1 MFARLGAFC
10 ARNNKLVL
18 ALWVIALLIGSVLF
32 TTVGNAYSTDFELP
46 DVESAKG
53 IDILKTEMAG
63 MGAGMEGTIVVRSDR
78 GFEDPA
84 VHDPL
89 DDYFHR
95 TAELDGVTVENPFE
109 PQVSGPDDP
118 LIPWFLSGTDDPNEI
133 IEMSAAQEQIASS
146 GPLAGQLAFARVSV
160 SRDFDMDH
168 AEAIGQQ
175 IIADAPAID
184 GVQIEYGGEFF
195 QNFEPPASELLGL
208 ASAIVILVVAFGS
221 VLAMGLPIGVALAGI
236 GIGAIT
242 LSLLSNVIIIPD
254 LTVTMGVMIG
264 LGVGIDYAL
273 FIVTRYRE
281 ELAAGRSV
289 ERAAAV
295 AIDTSGRAVTFAG
308 LTVVISL
315 MGMLTIGI
323 SFISGLGIG
332 TATVVL
338 ITMFASVTLLPAL
351 LGLAGRRINL
361 TRWRGLVLAT
371 LVALTLMGAGLR
383 FERQLADNAF
393 LRYLTIAGYA
403 LVVIGALVI
412 PRLRG
417 EVPVPAP
424 KPLERTK
431 AYRWSR
437 FVQGHPWS
445 LALGSVIFLA
455 VMASPLL
462 GLHLGFSDAG
472 NFPVD
477 NTGRKAYDLL
487 SEGFGVGSNGPLLLV
502 ADIPESMDVTTSTD
516 LLEVS
521 RKLGAIPG
529 VASAGPPIPSD
540 MEAPSQSRAVLWMV
554 VPETS
559 PQDHD
564 TAELLHEIRTHV
576 VPELHADYDL
586 DVMVTGEVA
595 VMADFSS
602 YLSQRMVLFFG
613 IVLSLSFLLL
623 MAVFRSILVP
633 LKAVIMN
640 LISIGAS
647 YGVIV
652 ALFQWG
658 WGGSILG
665 VEPAPIEPFVPMML
679 FAIVFGLSM
688 DYEVFLLSRV
698 REEWVSSGD
707 SKTSV
712 ANGLAATARV
722 ITAAAAIMVFV
733 FGSFVFDVD
742 RIVKLMGFGLAF
754 AVLLDASV
762 VRMLLV
768 PATMELLGDRNWW
781 IPRFVDKI
789 LPRINVEGPSDT
801 EDHSY
806 TVISHQGPTEG
817 GSTTAGEGDH
827 DTGTGREVLELNG
840 DDPVADVRQGGVT
853 NGAGTSSGGPSTK
866 TGGSDDKL
874 TTTGGH

>member
-18 ALWVIALLIGSVLF
+18 ASWLVALLIGSILF
-32 TTVGNAYSTDFELP
+32 VTVGNSYSTDFELP

-53 IDILKTEMAG
+53 IEILNSEMAG
-63 MGAGMEGTIVVRSDR
+63 LGAGMEGTIVVRSDS
-78 GFEDPA
+78 GFDDPRITE
-84 VHDPL
+84 PL
-89 DDYFHR
+89 SEFFTR
-95 TAELDGVTVENPFE
+95 TSKIDGVTVENPFE
-109 PQVSGPDDP
+109 PRIEGLDDP
-118 LIPWFLSGTDDPNEI
+118 VVPWFLSGTDDPSEI
-133 IEMSAAQEQIASS
+133 IDMSAAQEQIATS
-146 GPLAGQLAFARVSV
+146 GDLAGKLAYARVSV

-168 AEAIGQQ
+168 AEAIGQK
-175 IIADAPAID
+175 IIADAPSID

-236 GIGAIT
+236 GIGAVT
-242 LSLLSNVIIIPD
+242 LSLLSNVMVIPD
-254 LTVTMGVMIG
+254 LTMTMGIMIG

-273 FIVTRYRE
+273 FIVTRFRE
-281 ELAAGRSV
+281 ELAAGRTV

-338 ITMFASVTLLPAL
+338 ITMLASVTLLPAL
-351 LGLAGRRINL
+351 LGLAGRRVNL

-383 FERQLADNAF
+383 LERQLAENAF
-393 LRYLTIAGYA
+393 LKYLTIAGYA
-403 LVVIGALVI
+403 LVIIGALVI
-412 PRLRG
+412 PRLRR

-431 AYRWSR
+431 AYKWSR
-437 FVQGHPWS
+437 FVQSHPWS
-445 LALGSVIFLA
+445 LAIGSVILLA
-455 VMASPLL
+455 VMASPLM

-472 NFPVD
+472 NFPAD

-487 SEGFGVGSNGPLLLV
+487 SQGFGVGSNGPLLLV
-502 ADIPESMDVTTSTD
+502 ARIPDDMDLSTSTD
-516 LLEVS
+516 LLQIS
-521 RKLGAIPG
+521 RTIGDVPG
-529 VASAGPPIPSD
+529 VASVSPPIPSD
-540 MEAPSQSRAVLWMV
+540 MDAPADSRAVMWMV
-554 VPETS
+554 VPTTS
-559 PQDHD
+559 PQDHA
-564 TAELLHEIRTHV
+564 TAELLHQIRDDV
-576 VPELHADYDL
+576 VPGIDADYGL
-586 DVMVTGEVA
+586 DVLVTGEVA
-595 VMADFSS
+595 VMSDFSS

-623 MAVFRSILVP
+623 MAVFRSVLVP

-698 REEWVSSGD
+698 REEWIGSGD
-707 SKTSV
+707 SRASV

-754 AVLLDASV
+754 AVLLDASI

-781 IPRFVDKI
+781 MPRLIDKI
-789 LPRINVEGPSDT
+789 LPRINVEGPSDDQ
-801 EDHSY
+801 EPAFR
-806 TVISHQGPTEG
+806 VIAHQMPDE
-817 GSTTAGEGDH
+817 STPDDRVA
-827 DTGTGREVLELNG
+827 VNG
-840 DDPVADVRQGGVT
+840 DRGGLHTGGNGESANGTATTESVSLPLT
-853 NGAGTSSGGPSTK
+853 NGTSSTAVGESGDELS
-866 TGGSDDKL
+866 
-874 TTTGGH
+874 TTTGR